1 MVKQQ
6 KNQPKNAE
14 PKEQAVRTIDLKDLG
29 LSEAD
34 AATNRGIEFSTYVR
48 ASEQNRRQGTVG
60 CKTRGEIAFSNKKP
74 WRQKGTG
81 RARCGSRRSPL
92 WRKGGVVFGPQP
104 RVGTLKLNKKVKR
117 HVLQAMLINQLVNK
131 NVFALDWNLEQEVPK
146 TAHAFKI
153 LKAAG
158 LDCKNIVLFVTHDDV
173 QTHAAFYNLPSVRML
188 SFDQPNALDLAYGDC
203 WIVLEKDVDAFKK
216 MVGAWN

>member
-6 KNQPKNAE
+6 KTQSKNAE
-14 PKEQAVRTIDLKDLG
+14 SKQQAVRMVELKDLG
-29 LSEAD
+29 LSDAEATLN
-34 AATNRGIEFSTYVR
+34 AGKEFAICIR
-48 ASEQNRRQGTVG
+48 ASDQNRRQGTVG

-104 RVGTLKLNKKVKR
+104 RVGTLKVNKKVKR
-117 HVLQAMLINQLVNK
+117 HVMQAMLVQQVMNK
-131 NVFALDWNLEQEVPK
+131 NVFALDWKLDQEAPK
-146 TAHAFKI
+146 TAMAFVA
-153 LKAAG
+153 LKNAG
-158 LDCKNIVLFVTHDDV
+158 LVNKNIVLFVTHDDV
-173 QTHAAFYNLPSVRML
+173 QTHAAFYNMPSVRML
-188 SFDQPNALDLAYGDC
+188 SFDQPNSYDLAYGDC
-203 WIVLEKDVDAFKK
+203 WVVLEKDIDMFKK